1 MSGIVS
7 WIVGT
12 VDGYLDGAGETTFGA
27 LVSSVGTIGMAMAT
41 LAVIFVALNAMLQVK
56 SIDLRTAVMLGVKL
70 ALVGIFARNWAEFNS
85 VTNAIIGGS
94 ERLAGVMVGA
104 AGGQGNGSAQNFAAQ
119 FDRIISDYIGMANSI
134 GSAMN
139 WVGGAVFTNIAVI
152 ILAAMGAA
160 AGLMM
165 VFAKLMITFYV
176 SIAPIMITMSLLN
189 ATKDYFQNWL
199 TGIISY
205 AFYPI
210 IIAAVFSVIISMS
223 RSMAANVNAG
233 DLATLGQAI
242 PFFAMIIMAFF
253 AIFLIPVIM
262 RQITGNIQLTSAMS
276 GPMAALGTLSAARMA
291 GLIGRPGP
299 VQPAGPGAGGAT
311 RGPAPAGGGSAA
323 ARANARMARSARLA
337 GR

>member
-1 MSGIVS
+1 MGIVS
-7 WIVGT
+7 WIVSS
-12 VDGYLDGAGETTFGA
+12 VEGYLASAGQTAFGA
-27 LVSSVGTIGMAMAT
+27 LLGSVGTIGMAMAT
-41 LAVIFVALNAMLQVK
+41 LAVVFVALNAMLQVK
-56 SIDLRTAVMLGVKL
+56 SIDLRTVVMLGVKL

-85 VTNAIIGGS
+85 VTNAIVGGS
-94 ERLAGVMVGA
+94 EHLAGVIVGA
-104 AGGQGNGSAQNFAAQ
+104 AGGTGDGSASNFAEQ
-119 FDRIISDYIGMANSI
+119 FDRIIANLIDTANNI

-139 WVGGAVFTNIAVI
+139 WVGGAFFTTIAFI
-152 ILAAMGAA
+152 TLAAMGAA
-160 AGLMM
+160 AGLMI

-176 SIAPIMITMSLLN
+176 SIAPVMITMSLLN

-210 IIAAVFSVIISMS
+210 VIAAVFSVIISMS
-223 RSMAANVNAG
+223 DQMATNVNSG

-242 PFFAMIIMAFF
+242 PFFAMIIMSFF

-291 GLIGRPGP
+291 GFMGRPAP
-299 VQPAGPGAGGAT
+299 VQPGGPGAGGVT
-311 RGPAPAGGGSAA
+311 RGPSPAGGAGTASAA
-323 ARANARMARSARLA
+323 ASRMARSARLA

>member
-41 LAVIFVALNAMLQVK
+41 LAVVFVALNAMLQVK
-56 SIDLRTAVMLGVKL
+56 SIDLRTAVMLGVNL

-85 VTNAIIGGS
+85 VTNAIVGGS

-223 RSMAANVNAG
+223 RSMAANVNSG

-242 PFFAMIIMAFF
+242 PFF

-276 GPMAALGTLSAARMA
+276 GPMAALSTLSAARMA
-291 GLIGRPGP
+291 GLMGRPGP
-299 VQPAGPGAGGAT
+299 IQPAGPGAGGAT
-311 RGPAPAGGGSAA
+311 RGPAPAADSSAA
-323 ARANARMARSARLA
+323 AGANARMARSARLA

>member
-1 MSGIVS
+1 MGMVS
-7 WIVGT
+7 LIVGS
-12 VDGYLDGAGETTFGA
+12 VEGYLATAGETAFGA
-27 LVSSVGTIGMAMAT
+27 LLGSVGAIGMAMAT
-41 LAVIFVALNAMLQVK
+41 LAVVFVALNAMLQVK

-85 VTNAIIGGS
+85 VTNAIVGGS
-94 ERLAGVMVGA
+94 EHLAGMIVGA
-104 AGGQGNGSAQNFAAQ
+104 AGGSGDGSASNFAEQ
-119 FDRIISDYIGMANSI
+119 FDRIIANLIDTANNIGN
-134 GSAMN
+134 AMN
-139 WVGGAVFTNIAVI
+139 WVGGAFFTTIAFI

-160 AGLMM
+160 AGLMI
-165 VFAKLMITFYV
+165 VFAKLMISFYV

-210 IIAAVFSVIISMS
+210 VIAAVFSVIISMS
-223 RSMAANVNAG
+223 DQMASNVNSG

-291 GLIGRPGP
+291 GLMGRPGP
-299 VQPAGPGAGGAT
+299 IQPAGPGAGGAT

-323 ARANARMARSARLA
+323 AGANARMARSARLA